1 MFKNVK
7 RKRSTRLFQIF
18 LELHTCLLV
27 PNVTRS
33 LINVTAP
40 LFPRG
45 FREKTKA
52 NAVFRRGSGSNVCFQ
67 LRK

>member
-1 MFKNVK
+1 M
-7 RKRSTRLFQIF
+7 FQIF
-18 LELHTCLLV
+18 LELHACLLV
-27 PNVTRS
+27 SNVTRS

-40 LFPRG
+40 LFARG

-52 NAVFRRGSGSNVCFQ
+52 NAVLRRGSGSNVCFH